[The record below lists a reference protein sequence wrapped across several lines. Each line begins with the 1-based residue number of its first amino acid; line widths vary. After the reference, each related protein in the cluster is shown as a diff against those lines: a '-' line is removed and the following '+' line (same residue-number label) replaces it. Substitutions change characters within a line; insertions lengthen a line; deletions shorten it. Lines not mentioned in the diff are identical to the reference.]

1 MNSVFQVRNNWPM
14 TTTLVFGV
22 AGGSGSGKTTF
33 TRMLQAH
40 LGENFC
46 GLLHQDNY
54 YRDLHEQFDFDG
66 GAVNF
71 DHPNSVEM
79 ELLVN
84 HILRLKS
91 GHPIDVPTYDFTT
104 HCRRENKIKFLCRPV
119 IIVDGILLLAH
130 KPLRDL
136 FDFTIFVETQED
148 LRFQRRLER
157 DVRERGRTR
166 EGVHEQFH
174 RHVKPMH
181 DLFVEPSKRFAKKII
196 SGEKSFGPVIEEL
209 IYGLNFR
216 AASREP
222 AQSSFGTL

>member
-1 MNSVFQVRNNWPM
+1 MLS
-14 TTTLVFGV
+14 TIVFGV

-40 LGENFC
+40 LGEAFC

-54 YRDLHEQFDFDG
+54 YRDQHEQFDHDG

-71 DHPNSVEM
+71 DHPDSVEF
-79 ELLVN
+79 ELMVE
-84 HILRLKS
+84 HVRRLKS
-91 GHPIDVPTYDFTT
+91 GQPVDIPLYDFAT
-104 HCRRENKIKFLCRPV
+104 HRRKSDTERFPCRPV
-119 IIVDGILLLAH
+119 LVVDGILLLAH

-136 FDFTIFVETQED
+136 FDFTFFIDTQED

-157 DVRERGRTR
+157 DIRERSRTR
-166 EGVHEQFH
+166 EGVREQFH

-181 DLFVEPSKRFAKKII
+181 DLFVEPSKRFAQKIV

-216 AASREP
+216 AADP
-222 AQSSFGTL
+222 APVQSSIGIL